1 MKPGLAVGQTH
12 TVSVEV
18 RDDLTVPAV
27 SARFPGF
34 AAMPRVVATAYL
46 VGFAECAAMGCLA
59 PYLDENES
67 SVGVDVAFTHTAAT
81 PVGLTVTATAEVTGV
96 AGRVVTFRVVLR
108 DDVEQIGE
116 GTHHRAVIDQA
127 TFEARVARK
136 ADEAGDA
143 EALGSVSG

>member
-27 SARFPGF
+27 SDRFPGF
-34 AAMPRVVATAYL
+34 ADMPKVFATAYL
-46 VGFAECAAMGCLA
+46 IGFAECAAMGCLA
-59 PYLDENES
+59 PYLEENES
-67 SVGVDVAFTHTAAT
+67 SVGVDVAFNHTAAT

-96 AGRVVTFRVVLR
+96 SGRLVTFKVRLH

-116 GTHHRAVIDQA
+116 GTHHRAIIDRGK
-127 TFEARVARK
+127 FEARVARK
-136 ADEAGDA
+136 AEDA
-143 EALGSVSG
+143 VDVDALSEVIG